1 MPWLDIFKLTSY
13 FAKHWQNLIL
23 TQFQYNQGYLHVWSL
38 SFLTI
43 NKSKWTQPR
52 QFENI
57 TWCWA
62 CLLARSFQLQ
72 STGIIMR
79 SFFLWVNYWPD
90 DSSLNLLTMSMKIP
104 LIWCDSEIRKKTFLS
119 NHLLKRE
126 NKIFNIFSRLLYE
139 SCCFVV
145 YFLLTMRED
154 SGF

>member
-1 MPWLDIFKLTSY
+1 MLNQVTTVTVLSLLWHDIFKLTSC
-13 FAKHWQNLIL
+13 FAKHLQNLIL
-23 TQFQYNQGYLHVWSL
+23 TQFQYIQGYLHVWSL

-52 QFENI
+52 KFENI

-62 CLLARSFQLQ
+62 CLLARSVQLQ

-104 LIWCDSEIRKKTFLS
+104 LIWCGSEIRKK
-119 NHLLKRE
+119 N
-126 NKIFNIFSRLLYE
+126 FSQTTYIKERKQD
-139 SCCFVV
+139 F
-145 YFLLTMRED
+145 
-154 SGF
+154 

>member
-1 MPWLDIFKLTSY
+1 MPRLDIFKLTSY

-23 TQFQYNQGYLHVWSL
+23 TQFQYNQGCLHVWSL

-52 QFENI
+52 KFENI

-62 CLLARSFQLQ
+62 CLLARSFKLQ
-72 STGIIMR
+72 STVIIMR

-104 LIWCDSEIRKKTFLS
+104 LISSLKPPI
-119 NHLLKRE
+119 LKRE

-145 YFLLTMRED
+145 YFLLTMIED

>member
-23 TQFQYNQGYLHVWSL
+23 TQFQYNQGYLHVWSS

-72 STGIIMR
+72 STGFIMR

-90 DSSLNLLTMSMKIP
+90 DSSLNLLTMSIKIP
-104 LIWCDSEIRKKTFLS
+104 LIWCDSEIRKKKLLS

-145 YFLLTMRED
+145 YFLLTMIED

>member
-52 QFENI
+52 KFENV

-72 STGIIMR
+72 STGFIMR

-90 DSSLNLLTMSMKIP
+90 DSSLSLLTMSMKIP
-104 LIWCDSEIRKKTFLS
+104 FIWCDSEIRKKKLLS

-145 YFLLTMRED
+145 YFLLTMIED

>member
-1 MPWLDIFKLTSY
+1 MTTVTVLSLLWHDIFKLTSC
-13 FAKHWQNLIL
+13 FAKHLQNLIL
-23 TQFQYNQGYLHVWSL
+23 TQFQYIQGYLHVWSL

-52 QFENI
+52 KFENI

-62 CLLARSFQLQ
+62 CLLARSVQLQ

-104 LIWCDSEIRKKTFLS
+104 LIWCGSEIRKK
-119 NHLLKRE
+119 N
-126 NKIFNIFSRLLYE
+126 FSQTTYIKERKQD
-139 SCCFVV
+139 F
-145 YFLLTMRED
+145 
-154 SGF
+154 

>member
-13 FAKHWQNLIL
+13 FAKHLQNLIL

-72 STGIIMR
+72 STGFIMR

-104 LIWCDSEIRKKTFLS
+104 LIWCDSEIRKKTLLS

-126 NKIFNIFSRLLYE
+126 NKILISSHDFCMKAVASSFIFYWQW
-139 SCCFVV
+139 
-145 YFLLTMRED
+145 
-154 SGF
+154 